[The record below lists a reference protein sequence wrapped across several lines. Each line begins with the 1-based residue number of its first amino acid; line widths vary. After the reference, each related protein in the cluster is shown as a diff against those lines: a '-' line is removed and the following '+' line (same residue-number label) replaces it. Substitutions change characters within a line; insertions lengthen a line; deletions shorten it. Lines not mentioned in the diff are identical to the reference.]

1 MRLDNIVVVAK
12 REYLQRV
19 RNKGFWIGTLLLPV
33 FIAAVTLL
41 PALLIFASR
50 TSQTIVVVD
59 ETGRLARDFAE
70 RATSRS
76 KNPPPEAPQD
86 LTKQRGLVVDESQM
100 ADFEVTI
107 EPLAADRERQRA
119 ELNRRV
125 VAEEIDAWVWI
136 GSGVLAGEKAEYHA
150 RSVSNLFTQD
160 ALEDELSATV
170 RRVRLAEAGLD
181 PDRVGELTRPVKL
194 ETIRVSKEGS
204 RAEGGAGGM
213 LFGILLFMMLYMMM
227 FIWGQQVMNSVLEEK
242 GSRVIEVLVS
252 TIKPFDLLM
261 GKLSGTC
268 LAGLTQL
275 AIWLG
280 TIVVLTAPQ
289 MIGSVGNMPKELSI
303 PTMTPIMAANFLA
316 FFVLGFFAFSTVYAA
331 IGAAFNNLQEAQ
343 QTASVAVLF
352 LILPVFVMYPV
363 INDPNSTMAVVM
375 SLIPLFTPL
384 MMPLR
389 MTAQMP
395 PAWQIL
401 LAYALTLGF
410 IVVMVWFCARIYRI
424 GILMYGKK
432 PTVQEIWRWMRYA

>member
-19 RNKGFWIGTLLLPV
+19 RTKGFWISTLLIPV
-33 FIAAVTLL
+33 FIAAVSILPGLL
-41 PALLIFASR
+41 MLMSQSR
-50 TSQTIVVVD
+50 QTIVVVD
-59 ETGRLARDFAE
+59 ETGRLGQDFAQ
-70 RATSRS
+70 RANSRS
-76 KNPPPEAPQD
+76 AEPQ
-86 LTKQRGLVVDESQM
+86 KGKKPRGLVGDDSQR
-100 ADFEVTI
+100 ARFEVKV
-107 EPLAADRERQRA
+107 EPFADRERQRA
-119 ELNRRV
+119 DLDRRV
-125 VAEEIDAWVWI
+125 LAEEIDAWVWI
-136 GSGVLAGEKAEYHA
+136 GPGVLRGGRAEYHA

-160 ALEDELSATV
+160 ALEDELSV
-170 RRVRLAEAGLD
+170 IVKRVRLTAAGLN
-181 PDRVGELTRPVKL
+181 PDRIGEMTQPVKL
-194 ETIRVSKEGS
+194 ETIRVSEEGS

-213 LFGILLFMMLYMMM
+213 IFAILLFMMLYTMM
-227 FIWGQQVMNSVLEEK
+227 FVWGQQVMNSVLEEK
-242 GSRVIEVLVS
+242 GSRVIEVLIS
-252 TIKPFDLLM
+252 TVKPFELLM

-275 AIWLG
+275 GIWMG
-280 TIVVLTAPQ
+280 TMVVLTAPQ
-289 MIGSVGNMPKELSI
+289 VLGSMNALPEGVSI
-303 PTMTPIMAANFLA
+303 PSVTPLMALNFLL
-316 FFVLGFFAFSTVYAA
+316 FFVLGFFAFSTIYAA

-343 QTASVAVLF
+343 QVAGIPVLV
-352 LILPVFVMYPV
+352 LIIPVFVMYPV

-401 LAYALTLGF
+401 LAYALTLLF
-410 IVVMVWFCARIYRI
+410 IWVMVGFCARIYRI

>member
-19 RNKGFWIGTLLLPV
+19 RTKGFWIGTLLIPL
-33 FIAAVTLL
+33 FIAVVTLL
-41 PALLIFASR
+41 PALLMLVST

-59 ETGRLARDFAE
+59 ETGRLGQDFAE
-70 RATSRS
+70 RANSRTGEPD
-76 KNPPPEAPQD
+76 KGAR
-86 LTKQRGLVVDESQM
+86 KRGLIVDESER
-100 ADFEVTI
+100 ARFEVKV

-119 ELNRRV
+119 DLNRRV
-125 VAEEIDAWVWI
+125 LDETIDAWVWI
-136 GSGVLAGEKAEYHA
+136 GPQVLQGGKAEYHA
-150 RSVSNLFTQD
+150 RSVSNLFTQN
-160 ALEDELSATV
+160 ALEDELSAIV
-170 RRVRLAEAGLD
+170 KRVRLTEAGLD
-181 PDRVGELTRPVKL
+181 PDRIGEMTQPVKL
-194 ETIRVSKEGS
+194 DTIRVSEGGS

-213 LFGILLFMMLYMMM
+213 IFAILLFMMLYMMM
-227 FIWGQQVMNSVLEEK
+227 FVWGQQVMNSVLEEK
-242 GSRVIEVLVS
+242 GSRVIEVLIS
-252 TIKPFDLLM
+252 TIRPFELLM

-275 AIWLG
+275 GIWLI
-280 TIVVLTAPQ
+280 TMVVLTAPQ
-289 MIGSVGNMPKELSI
+289 VLSSIGTMPKELSI
-303 PTMTPIMAANFLA
+303 PAVTPLMALNFLL
-316 FFVLGFFAFSTVYAA
+316 FFVLGFFAFSTIYAA

-343 QTASVAVLF
+343 QVAGIPVLF
-352 LILPVFVMYPV
+352 LIIPVLVMYPV
-363 INDPNSTMAVVM
+363 INDPSSTMAVVM

-432 PTVQEIWRWMRYA
+432 PTIQEIWRWMRYA

>member
-1 MRLDNIVVVAK
+1 MRFDNIVVIAK

-19 RNKGFWIGTLLLPV
+19 RTKGFWIGTLLIPV
-33 FIAAVTLL
+33 FIAVVALL
-41 PALLIFASR
+41 PALLMMAST

-59 ETGRLARDFAE
+59 ETGKLAQGFAQ
-70 RATSRS
+70 RANSRTG
-76 KNPPPEAPQD
+76 EPQKD
-86 LTKQRGLVVDESQM
+86 GKERGLAVDESKT
-100 ADFEVTI
+100 ARFEVKV
-107 EPLAADRERQRA
+107 EPFAGGGERQRA
-119 ELNRRV
+119 DLDRRV
-125 VAEEIDAWVWI
+125 LAEEIDAWVWI
-136 GSGVLAGEKAEYHA
+136 GPGVLRGEKAEYHA
-150 RSVSNLFTQD
+150 RSVSNVFTQD

-170 RRVRLAEAGLD
+170 RRVRLTAAGLD
-181 PDRVGELTRPVKL
+181 PDRIGEMTRPVKL

-213 LFGILLFMMLYMMM
+213 IFALVLFLMLYMMM

-242 GSRVIEVLVS
+242 GSRVIEILIS
-252 TIKPFDLLM
+252 TIKPFELLM

-275 AIWLG
+275 GIWLG
-280 TIVVLTAPQ
+280 TMVVITAPQ
-289 MIGSVGNMPKELSI
+289 ILGSFNAMPKELAI
-303 PTMTPIMAANFLA
+303 PTMTIGMALNLLA

-343 QTASVAVLF
+343 QAASVAIVF
-352 LILPVFVMYPV
+352 LIIPVFVIYPV

-389 MTAQMP
+389 ILSQMP
-395 PAWQIL
+395 PVWQIL
-401 LAYALTLGF
+401 LAYVLTLAF
-410 IVVMVWFCARIYRI
+410 TLVMIWFCARIYRI

-432 PTVQEIWRWMRYA
+432 PTLQEIWRWMRYA